1 MEGWFE
7 EESLKYKS
15 ILRTCQPDRIQY
27 PNNQYRI
34 QHIPGVIIEQ
44 LKHNSIAQSAIG
56 YYTQA
61 VYQNQNNVN
70 EGRPS
75 KFQAIESEVTVSLSW
90 RLG

>member
-1 MEGWFE
+1 MEGWFK

-15 ILRTCQPDRIQY
+15 ILCTCQPDSHILIQY
-27 PNNQYRI
+27 PNNQHRI
-34 QHIPGVIIEQ
+34 QHIPSVIIEQ
-44 LKHNSIAQSAIG
+44 LEHNSIAQSAIG

-70 EGRPS
+70 EGRPGKLPS
-75 KFQAIESEVTVSLSW
+75 KVKLLSW